1 MTESYNLSMILSL
14 LGYVCEF
21 RQQLDVRGL
30 VELKSESTSKATDNC
45 MILRISEIKLIL
57 RLQDINLKSML

>member
-30 VELKSESTSKATDNC
+30 FELNKEAQV
-45 MILRISEIKLIL
+45 KLLI
-57 RLQDINLKSML
+57 IV

>member
-1 MTESYNLSMILSL
+1 MTESYNLSMTLSL
-14 LGYVCEF
+14 LGYVFEF

-57 RLQDINLKSML
+57 RLQGINLKSML